1 MTGKVVYEMS
11 HNKGNQSIACDVAS
25 CVFNDVLDNNCTLAA
40 IKITP
45 KMSCSTEDIDE
56 SMCASY
62 KNRSLVDR

>member
-1 MTGKVVYEMS
+1 MS
-11 HNKGNQSIACDVAS
+11 HIKGKQSIACDVAS
-25 CVFNDVLDNNCTLAA
+25 CVFNDVMDNYCTLSS

-62 KNRSLVDR
+62 KNRSLVDK